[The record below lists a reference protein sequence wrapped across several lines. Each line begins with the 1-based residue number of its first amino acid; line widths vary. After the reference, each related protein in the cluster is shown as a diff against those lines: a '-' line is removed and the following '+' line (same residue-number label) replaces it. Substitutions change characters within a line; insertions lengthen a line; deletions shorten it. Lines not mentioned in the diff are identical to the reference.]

1 MTAAINYH
9 LDDPGPEGGDA
20 IPDGVGG
27 PLGHREVD
35 HQLLGALLPLR
46 IPGHQN
52 QNINIE
58 TRHINICQDLSSFA
72 YLTSPLAR

>member
-46 IPGHQN
+46 VPGESGYQ
-52 QNINIE
+52 
-58 TRHINICQDLSSFA
+58 
-72 YLTSPLAR
+72 Y